1 MKRFLITTKNNTP
14 SKYFDFPD
22 LYSAVR
28 YVIDNPFEFVTFK
41 LLDSKQIHIFELR
54 DDGEYYVVACVEN
67 ALTGSYFYE
76 TV

>member
-14 SKYFDFPD
+14 SKIFDFPNVD
-22 LYSAVR
+22 IAIR

-41 LLDSKQIHIFELR
+41 LLDSKQIHIFELSN
-54 DDGEYYVVACVEN
+54 DGEYYVVACVEN